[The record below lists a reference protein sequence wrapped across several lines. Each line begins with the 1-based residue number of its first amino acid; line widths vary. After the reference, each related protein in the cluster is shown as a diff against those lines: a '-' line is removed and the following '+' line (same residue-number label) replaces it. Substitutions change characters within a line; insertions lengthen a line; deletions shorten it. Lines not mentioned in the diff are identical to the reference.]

1 MPFKEEHEEVQ
12 QIQQNLINR
21 IFFLSNRSL
30 ITGKQYKTY
39 LFLFLW
45 HYDSSAVPGIYML
58 SDVDTDGMESPCV
71 SHGAAR
77 EQSGSILR
85 TYLV

>member
-1 MPFKEEHEEVQ
+1 MPFKEEHAVQ
-12 QIQQNLINR
+12 QIQQNLINK
-21 IFFLSNRSL
+21 IFFLSNRWL

-39 LFLFLW
+39 LFLLLLW
-45 HYDSSAVPGIYML
+45 HYDSSSVPGIYML

-85 TYLV
+85 TSLV